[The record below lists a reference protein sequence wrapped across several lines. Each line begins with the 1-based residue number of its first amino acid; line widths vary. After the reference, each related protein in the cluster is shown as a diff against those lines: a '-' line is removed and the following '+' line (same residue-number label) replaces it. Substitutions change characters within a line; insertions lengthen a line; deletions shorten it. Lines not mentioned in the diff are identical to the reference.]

1 MFCAVGK
8 GRPDANA
15 SPDLNPFS
23 LGFSA
28 AATLSFIDFLPAD
41 KAVLIGYIQTLT
53 VYIGLASAQWYF
65 HVVV

>member
-1 MFCAVGK
+1 MFCAVEK

-23 LGFSA
+23 LEFSA

-65 HVVV
+65 HVVA